1 MTAIKR
7 FDTRKLI
14 LIAILTTMVIIMQ
27 ILAIIMKPLFPAF
40 TISLVLMPIAIGAAL
55 LGTLAGAWLGLVFG
69 FIVLISGDATP
80 FLAINPAAT
89 IFVVLLKGTL
99 AGLSAGLLY
108 NSLEHINKTVA
119 AFAAAIICPVVNTG
133 IFIAGC
139 YIFFLPTLT
148 DWGIAAEAVNVTSFI
163 FFGLIGVNFFIEL
176 GTNLVLSPVI
186 VRLIQYR
193 IEMKIESTTG

>member
-89 IFVVLLKGTL
+89 IFVVLLKGTV
-99 AGLSAGLLY
+99 AGLAAGLLY
-108 NSLEHINKTVA
+108 NSLEHINKTIA

-148 DWGIAAEAVNVTSFI
+148 EWGIAAEAVNVTSFI
-163 FFGLIGVNFFIEL
+163 FFGLIGVNFFFEL

-193 IEMKIESTTG
+193 IEMKIESTPG

>member
-7 FDTRKLI
+7 FDTRKLV

-69 FIVLISGDATP
+69 FIVLISGDAAA

-99 AGLSAGLLY
+99 AGLAAGLLY
-108 NSLEHINKTVA
+108 NSLESINKTVA

-148 DWGIAAEAVNVTSFI
+148 EWGIAAEAVNVTSFI
-163 FFGLIGVNFFIEL
+163 FLGLIGVNFFIEL

-193 IEMKIESTTG
+193 IDMKTEPKQS